1 MTDIQIF
8 NRAGELVVSPE
19 NMPDDPALRER
30 WPVLKAA
37 YDASR
42 AADAAYKSAQEWI
55 ASCAQQVANGEQFI
69 RVHFPHRGDAGRI
82 SDLKNMIANNR
93 KERFGV

>member
-8 NRAGELVVSPE
+8 SRTGELVVNPS

-30 WPVLKAA
+30 WPVLKSA
-37 YDASR
+37 YDASV
-42 AADAAYKSAQEWI
+42 AADAAYEAAQEHI
-55 ASCAQQVANGEQFI
+55 ATCAQQVASGEQYI

-82 SDLKNMIANNR
+82 QDLKAMIAQTR
-93 KERFGV
+93 KDRFGV